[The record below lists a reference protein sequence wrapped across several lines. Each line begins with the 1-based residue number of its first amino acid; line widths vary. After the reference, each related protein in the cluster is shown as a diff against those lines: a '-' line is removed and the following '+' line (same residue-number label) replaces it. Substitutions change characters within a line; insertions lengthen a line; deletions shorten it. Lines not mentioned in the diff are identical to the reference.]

1 MSRAARGPLRVT
13 PTPSSLLARPTFLRV
28 LLLVGIA
35 VAVWGSPRSLSA
47 EPLRVAMSQRSMPCT
62 FFANGQWY
70 GAFHETWAEIA
81 VSAGLPFQL
90 ESAASFRELLEVG
103 QAGKV
108 DIAVGCINMTP
119 DRLLKYRFSVPIQE
133 DGISVLVRKE
143 SFHIWLPILQTLFS
157 WDLLG
162 LLGGILSFVLV
173 ITLIMWKVEGYDRQ
187 DGTKTQGR
195 PRTFSKLFQ
204 ILLTGP
210 GTNVIATTVRGN
222 SLIGLVYFVRI
233 VATSVLVSFVS
244 VNIIK
249 RSAQDTGGAIRAVQD
264 LAGKSVSVGAG
275 SVSEHWVSGYNE
287 TVDKS
292 TPDRRIRIETQDS
305 LAAGVDAL
313 LAGRVDAVIA
323 DNGQIQYYVGKIKPK
338 APLRVALSNIHR
350 QSQGLI
356 FSPQLSNETAL
367 RINQAI
373 ARLRENG
380 TIDSI
385 KKRWRQDD

>member
-1 MSRAARGPLRVT
+1 MSRAAPGPLRMS
-13 PTPSSLLARPTFLRV
+13 PCPALWLALRG
-28 LLLVGIA
+28 LLVLFGITITAGGIA
-35 VAVWGSPRSLSA
+35 PARAA
-47 EPLRVAMSQRSMPCT
+47 EPLKIAMSQRSMPCT
-62 FFANGQWY
+62 FFASGQWY
-70 GAFHETWAEIA
+70 GSFHETWAEIA
-81 VSAGLPFQL
+81 VSAGLPYRL
-90 ESAASFRELLEVG
+90 ESAASFRELLEAG

-108 DIAVGCINMTP
+108 DVAVGCINMTP

-143 SFHIWLPILQTLFS
+143 SSQIWLPILQTLFS

-162 LLGGILSFVLV
+162 LLGGILGFVL
-173 ITLIMWKVEGYDRQ
+173 IISLIIWKVEGYDRQ
-187 DGTKTQGR
+187 DGTRAQGR

-233 VATSVLVSFVS
+233 VAASVLVSFVS

-249 RSAQDTGGAIRAVQD
+249 RSTQDTGGTVRGVQD
-264 LAGKSVSVGAG
+264 LAGKIVSVGAG
-275 SVSEHWVSGYNE
+275 SVSEHWVAGYNE

-292 TPDRRIRIETQDS
+292 SPERRIRIEAQDS

-323 DNGQIQYYVGKIKPK
+323 DNGQIQYYVGKLKPR

-356 FSPQLSNETAL
+356 FSPELPNETAL

-380 TIDSI
+380 TIDAI
-385 KKRWRQDD
+385 KKRWRQED